1 MLDEGTINTCRLM
14 GNPSTSWW
22 MQQAEWRDNEENN
35 G

>member
-1 MLDEGTINTCRLM
+1 MLDEGTINRLM

-22 MQQAEWRDNEENN
+22 MQQAEQRDNEENN